1 MNEFEEKE
9 VIRKDQRWDNL
20 NNLYKEISYIDYD
33 KNTYKESSQ
42 IIKDTLNTILAKSD
56 DISFNEK
63 IEDHITLIDMDRTI
77 RPATDNIEILKSK
90 YASVIGN
97 IKNDNKKLS
106 ETIVN
111 DYDKFLYAISNN
123 SKSLVSDNNLNI
135 SLSSKLFDINENTID
150 IIKQQENINKLYL
163 DYNNENIE

>member
-1 MNEFEEKE
+1 MNEFDEKE

-42 IIKDTLNTILAKSD
+42 VIKDTLNTILAKSD

-77 RPATDNIEILKSK
+77 SPATDNIEILKSK
-90 YASVIGN
+90 YASVI
-97 IKNDNKKLS
+97 
-106 ETIVN
+106 
-111 DYDKFLYAISNN
+111 
-123 SKSLVSDNNLNI
+123 
-135 SLSSKLFDINENTID
+135 
-150 IIKQQENINKLYL
+150 
-163 DYNNENIE
+163 